1 MRGITFITIIMT
13 FFVLVYAQER
23 PIKPGDTIDI
33 TVYNHPELSRLVTVS
48 QQGTIDFP
56 FMQSLPVDGLTL
68 DRLRE
73 IVVTQLTKYLNT
85 YPLVTVSF
93 AKTTT
98 LTVNVLG
105 MVNKP
110 GVIQLPLYS
119 TLQSAITMA
128 GGYLTGS
135 RIKDITL
142 TRVVKDETITN
153 NYDLEKFLLEGDWK
167 NNPFL
172 QDGDIILITGN
183 PFLSTVKVL
192 GAVNKPGAYDSY
204 MGANLF
210 DMLLIAGGPSSMGNL
225 KKIKYIST
233 SRKKTINLSINMEK
247 LLLSADYSRL
257 PKVEGGDIIIVGE
270 KRNYLKSLLSVV
282 GTVGSIATAFYYIT
296 WYQRYK
302 R

>member
-1 MRGITFITIIMT
+1 MKGTLFTTIILA

-23 PIKPGDTIDI
+23 LIKPGDTIDI
-33 TVYNHPELSRLVTVS
+33 TVYNHAELSRVVNVS
-48 QQGTIDFP
+48 SQGTIDFP

-85 YPLVTVSF
+85 YPLVTLSF

-98 LTVNVLG
+98 LSVNVLG

-110 GVIQLPLYS
+110 GVTQLPLYS
-119 TLQSAITMA
+119 TLQSAISAA

-135 RIKDITL
+135 RIQEVSL
-142 TRVVKDETITN
+142 TRVVKDETVTN
-153 NYDLEKFLLEGDWK
+153 TYNLEKFLLEGDWK

-183 PFLSTVKVL
+183 PFLSTVKVI

-210 DMLLIAGGPSSMGNL
+210 DMLLLAGGTAPEANL

-233 SRKKTINLSINMEK
+233 SRKKTINISFNLEK
-247 LLLSADYSRL
+247 YLSAAEYARL
-257 PKVEGGDIIIVGE
+257 PKVEGGDIIIISK

-282 GTVGSIATAFYYIT
+282 GTLGTFATALYYIS
-296 WYQRYK
+296 WYRRYN
-302 R
+302 

>member
-1 MRGITFITIIMT
+1 MKGTIIT
-13 FFVLVYAQER
+13 TIILAFFVMAYSQER

-33 TVYNHPELSRLVTVS
+33 TVYNHPELSRVVS
-48 QQGTIDFP
+48 VSSQGTIDFP

-85 YPLVTVSF
+85 YPLVTLSY

-98 LTVNVLG
+98 LSVNVLG

-119 TLQSAITMA
+119 TLQSALSMA
-128 GGYLTGS
+128 GGYMTGS
-135 RIKDITL
+135 HIQEVSL
-142 TRVVKDETITN
+142 TRVVKDETVTSIYN
-153 NYDLEKFLLEGDWK
+153 LEKFLLEGDWK

-183 PFLSTVKVL
+183 PFLGTVKVL
-192 GAVNKPGAYDSY
+192 GAVYKPGAYDSY

-210 DMLLIAGGPSSMGNL
+210 DMLLLAGGPTVEANL
-225 KKIKYIST
+225 KSIKFIST
-233 SRKKTINLSINMEK
+233 SRKKTINISFNMEK
-247 LLLSADYSRL
+247 YLSAADYSRL
-257 PKVEGGDIIIVGE
+257 PRVEGGDIIIVKL

-282 GTVGSIATAFYYIT
+282 GTVGTLATAFYYIS
-296 WYQRYK
+296 WYRRLK
-302 R
+302 